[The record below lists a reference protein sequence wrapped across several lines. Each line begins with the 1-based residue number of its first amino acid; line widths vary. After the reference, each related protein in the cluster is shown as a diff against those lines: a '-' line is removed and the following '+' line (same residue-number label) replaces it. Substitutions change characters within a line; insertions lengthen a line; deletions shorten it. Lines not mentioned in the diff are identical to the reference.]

1 MILGVTRFPGADNMA
16 PPSSGP
22 RAPHSSGAA
31 DMWAT
36 ALLSLPRDVG
46 LAGMWARRTR
56 TILSREI
63 ARSWKF
69 RRGCWGGRCNRLPR
83 VARAPAD
90 VFHHRDYKWRPLY
103 RVLHSPPSI
112 AAFPTPTL
120 AAVVGWVKGSPW
132 LSTYRAVR
140 SSELSWKHR
149 RAKRKEK
156 ACNWVILTWSVSDG
170 LDSLDPSVP
179 LRPTDN
185 AKETLK
191 DMEINPSSRLR
202 LKSLLWGPEIHR

>member
-1 MILGVTRFPGADNMA
+1 MFLGVTRFPGADNMA

-103 RVLHSPPSI
+103 RILHPPPSI
-112 AAFPTPTL
+112 AA
-120 AAVVGWVKGSPW
+120 SP
-132 LSTYRAVR
+132 
-140 SSELSWKHR
+140 HR
-149 RAKRKEK
+149 RSP
-156 ACNWVILTWSVSDG
+156 LWSAG
-170 LDSLDPSVP
+170 
-179 LRPTDN
+179 
-185 AKETLK
+185 LK
-191 DMEINPSSRLR
+191 DPHGCRHTAPFGALSCPGSIAAPRGRRRPAIELF
-202 LKSLLWGPEIHR
+202 